1 MQSDFEINSLIEN
14 KFSERYKNYHAG
26 RRERVRERF
35 IREGLDSFAE
45 HEVLELLL
53 FYSIPQRDTNLLAH
67 KMISEYGTL
76 ANLMEAHPSEVIN
89 RFNVS
94 LQTATLISLIPSISR
109 IYQKSKSGEKALL
122 DSSTKAGEYVKSLFI
137 GYSYEVFQMI
147 CLDSRNRVNYA
158 SVIQEGTIN
167 EAAVYPRIV
176 VETALRHQS
185 VSVII
190 AHNHPGGSTQPSTSD
205 INVTKKIKMALEA
218 ISIRLIDHIIV
229 TGDTFISLAEKSL
242 I

>member
-1 MQSDFEINSLIEN
+1 MSSDFEINSLIEN
-14 KFSERYKNYHAG
+14 KFCNKTRNYHTG
-26 RRERVRERF
+26 RRERVRDRF
-35 IREGLDSFAE
+35 VNEGLDAFAE
-45 HEVLELLL
+45 HEILELLL
-53 FYSIPQRDTNLLAH
+53 FYSIPMRDTNVLAH
-67 KMISEYGTL
+67 KMIGEYGSL
-76 ANLMEAHPSEVIN
+76 ANLMEAHPKELVN

-94 LQTATLISLIPSISR
+94 SQTATLISLIPSVSR
-109 IYQKSKSGEKALL
+109 AYQKSKSGEKTLL
-122 DSSTKAGEYVKSLFI
+122 DSSTKAGEYIKNLFI

-147 CLDSRNRVNYA
+147 CLDSRNRVNFA

-176 VETALRHQS
+176 VETALRHQA

-190 AHNHPGGSTQPSTSD
+190 AHNHPGGSTQPSSSD
-205 INVTKKIKMALEA
+205 LAVTKKIKTALDS

-229 TGDTFISLAEKSL
+229 TSDTFISLAEKNL